1 MMDAV
6 DCYTRL
12 YGGKTLVMRVYFLRF
27 ALENPNVINLAKDRP
42 SLLEG
47 GTVDNLAKLNRREFL
62 EVFVPAI
69 NRALPKKR

>member
-1 MMDAV
+1 
-6 DCYTRL
+6 
-12 YGGKTLVMRVYFLRF
+12 LRF